1 MCSVLCVAVKPVE
14 NTVIFVRQEQ
24 EIIFKKADVKENQ
37 IDILEVTKA
46 VMEIKTTVAGLTT
59 E

>member
-1 MCSVLCVAVKPVE
+1 MFK
-14 NTVIFVRQEQ
+14 IFKEIKEGTESVRQEQ